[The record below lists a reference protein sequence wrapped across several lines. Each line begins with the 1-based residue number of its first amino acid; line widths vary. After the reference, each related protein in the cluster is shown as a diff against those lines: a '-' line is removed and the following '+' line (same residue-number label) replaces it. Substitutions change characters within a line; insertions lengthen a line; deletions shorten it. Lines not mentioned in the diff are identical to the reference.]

1 MIKLQ
6 IINLNLIVPAKKL
19 FVVDN
24 VKASLRVRKSQIP
37 ILSSVNTRYINVEFT
52 MLYELI
58 IFSEYVKATLFTILS
73 KYSQNKTRL

>member
-1 MIKLQ
+1 MIKLH

-52 MLYELI
+52 MFYELI
-58 IFSEYVKATLFTILS
+58 IFSDYVKTTLFSILS

>member
-1 MIKLQ
+1 MIKLH

-58 IFSEYVKATLFTILS
+58 IFSDYVITTLFTILS